1 MATIDKTGTTVT
13 NGVLIEAF
21 VVAANSSEVIDLTKL
36 RTELLPDETFVIAAM
51 SVSGTAT
58 KYYSRFNMERREVN
72 NRLVKKIYI

>member
-58 KYYSRFNMERREVN
+58 NTTVGLTWKEE
-72 NRLVKKIYI
+72 K